1 MKNNKTHNL
10 FYEENNFMKSTK
22 NLIIITIVILIAIIL
37 VKFLP
42 KNDNKKVINGNNKS
56 IQEIEEYL
64 LNINSYKAIIEVKVK
79 SNKNENTYILKQ
91 QVKDNTCIQE
101 VLEPKSME
109 GTIITYK
116 EGTLEIKN
124 TNLNIS
130 KIYENYPYISNN
142 TLFLNDFINE
152 YKNDEKR
159 KIEETQE
166 AIIMKIETQ
175 ERYKKKQNL
184 YVDRKTL
191 KPKTFE
197 IIDMNENEKVY
208 ITYNEIELNI

>member
-1 MKNNKTHNL
+1 
-10 FYEENNFMKSTK
+10 MKSTK
-22 NLIIITIVILIAIIL
+22 NLIIIVIVILLVTIL
-37 VKFLP
+37 TNFLP
-42 KNDNKKVINGNNKS
+42 KNDNKKIINGNNKS

-64 LNINSYKAIIEVKVK
+64 LNINSYKATIEVKVK
-79 SNKNENTYILKQ
+79 SNKNENTYIIKQ
-91 QVKDNTCIQE
+91 QVKDNICTQE
-101 VLEPKSME
+101 IIEPKSMK

-116 EGTLEIKN
+116 EGILEIKN

-152 YKNDEKR
+152 YKNSEKR
-159 KIEETQE
+159 KIEEIQGT
-166 AIIMKIETQ
+166 IVMMVETQ

-184 YVDRKTL
+184 YIDKKTL